1 MKMTSMNIKYISY
14 KDLKR
19 FKIYEM
25 EDNKIEQKN

>member
-1 MKMTSMNIKYISY
+1 MKMISMNIKYISY
-14 KDLKR
+14 NDLKR